1 MTRKIIS
8 AAVALLA
15 AFVLQVGVAPY
26 ISIMGVAPNFFLV
39 AVISIALLN
48 GANAG
53 AGVGFVAGLLLDLIG
68 TGAVGPMA
76 LSLSVTG
83 FVVGLL
89 DQHLFAEGWLLP
101 VTILG
106 TASLVSEILYFLILI
121 VLGSEVPFFRTL
133 GTLVVPA
140 SLYTAVISLAFYPP
154 ISRFVGRERG
164 PASFGR
170 VG

>member
-1 MTRKIIS
+1 MTRRIVS

-26 ISIMGVAPNFFLV
+26 ISIMGVSPNFFLL
-39 AVISIALLN
+39 AVIGIALLG
-48 GANAG
+48 GANTG
-53 AGVGFVAGLLLDLIG
+53 AVVGFLAGLLLDLVG

-106 TASLVSEILYFLILI
+106 TASVVSEILYFVILI
-121 VLGSEVPFFRTL
+121 ILGTEVPFFLTL
-133 GTLVVPA
+133 GTLVIPT
-140 SLYTAVISLAFYPP
+140 SLYTALLSLLFYPP
-154 ISRFVGRERG
+154 ISRFVSRERG
-164 PASFGR
+164 PATFGR